1 LAVLETLVRLE
12 AMALRGL
19 EEQEEMEVALY
30 GQVITSRPQT
40 LLTLPLLREG
50 LLRRDQTEA
59 LGQQETQ
66 D

>member
-1 LAVLETLVRLE
+1 MLETLVRLE